1 MYTSHIGKR
10 FVQFVNEREK
20 KALSVEEYFDKEFFS
35 LFYDHAQYLQSPGNT
50 PLFQVI
56 AQKKTHEAE
65 ARQKAKLQIVEKISA
80 FSSADSAP
88 DMSFA
93 IGYASADDMG
103 TTSAQITS
111 LRLPVDSN
119 DMYAS
124 WIGAGFGIGLPGGL
138 ALAFDKPEILSALA
152 EGWMLYREYVNQTA
166 GLENKVDTWNGIW
179 LTHRFDE
186 FFNPALPK
194 ANFQPVGSDG
204 TMERPDWT
212 DIVFALAQQF
222 PSETLTGYVYSFGQM
237 NKTVGFVRLALLEV
251 GRFWKALF
259 GNTTTEQR
267 KALKNVYTTRF
278 GVSAAIERF
287 STLGLQAM
295 EPKDLQ
301 KYMPGREAMPALKND
316 DKSQLTYKTYIAWI
330 SAMLNNQQLLDLAQ
344 EAATMLHSYGAEAKR
359 GKADRGNRVDELI
372 NSPNRKHFIDVLT
385 DIVNDDASAAPVSD
399 KLVRV
404 LMTDIPLDNVPLFV
418 TLIRFKH
425 ALPQTTN

>member
-10 FVQFVNEREK
+10 FVQLYNEREK
-20 KALSVEEYFDKEFFS
+20 KALSAEEFFDKEFFS
-35 LFYDHAQYLQSPGNT
+35 LFYDHARYLHSPGNT

-80 FSSADSAP
+80 FSSANSAP

-111 LRLPVDSN
+111 LRLPVDGN

-124 WIGAGFGIGLPGGL
+124 WVGAGFGIGLPGGL
-138 ALAFDKPEILSALA
+138 AIAFDRPEILGALA
-152 EGWMLYREYVNQTA
+152 EGWTLYREFVNQTE

-179 LTHRFDE
+179 LVHRFDE
-186 FFNPALPK
+186 FFNPTLPK

-204 TMERPDWT
+204 VMERPDWT

-237 NKTVGFVRLALLEV
+237 NKTVGFVQLALPEV

-259 GNTTTEQR
+259 GNTTIEQR
-267 KALKNVYTTRF
+267 KALKTVYTTRF

-287 STLGLQAM
+287 STIGLRAM

-301 KYMPGREAMPALKND
+301 KYMPGREVMPALKND

-372 NSPNRKHFIDVLT
+372 SSPNRKRFIDVLT
-385 DIVNDDASAAPVSD
+385 DIVNDDASVAPVSD
-399 KLVRV
+399 KLVQA

>member
-10 FVQFVNEREK
+10 FVQLYNEREK
-20 KALSVEEYFDKEFFS
+20 KALSAEEYFDKEFFS
-35 LFYDHAQYLQSPGNT
+35 LFYDHGRYLQSPAST
-50 PLFQVI
+50 PLFQLI
-56 AQKKTHEAE
+56 AQKKTHDSK
-65 ARQKAKLQIVEKISA
+65 ARLDAKVKLSKKIIEFMEKNGE
-80 FSSADSAP
+80 P
-88 DMSFA
+88 EMSFGL
-93 IGYASADDMG
+93 GYASADDMG

-111 LRLPVDSN
+111 LRLPVDGN

-124 WIGAGFGIGLPGGL
+124 WVGAGFGIGLPGGL
-138 ALAFDKPEILSALA
+138 AIAFDRPEILGALA
-152 EGWMLYREYVNQTA
+152 EGWTLYREFVNQTE

-186 FFNPALPK
+186 FFNPTLPK

-204 TMERPDWT
+204 AMERPDWT

-222 PSETLTGYVYSFGQM
+222 PFETLTGYVYSFGQM
-237 NKTVGFVRLALLEV
+237 NKTVGFVRLALPEV

-267 KALKNVYTTRF
+267 KALKTVYTTRF

-287 STLGLQAM
+287 STLGLRAM

-301 KYMPGREAMPALKND
+301 KYMLGREVMPALKND

-344 EAATMLHSYGAEAKR
+344 EAAQTLHAYTTRNKDATTG
-359 GKADRGNRVDELI
+359 RGNRVDELL
-372 NSPNRKHFIDVLT
+372 SSANRKRFIDTLT
-385 DIVNDDASAAPVSD
+385 DIVNDDASIASVSD
-399 KLVRV
+399 KLVHA
-404 LMTDIPLDNVPLFV
+404 LMMDIPLDNVPLFV
-418 TLIRFKH
+418 TLVRFKY
-425 ALPQTTN
+425 ALPQVKN

>member
-1 MYTSHIGKR
+1 MYTSHIGRR
-10 FVQFVNEREK
+10 FVELYNEREQ
-20 KALSVEEYFDKEFFS
+20 KALSAEEYFDKEFFS
-35 LFYDHAQYLQSPGNT
+35 LFYDHARYLQSPANT

-56 AQKKTHEAE
+56 AQKKTGDAD
-65 ARQKAKLQIVEKISA
+65 ARNKAKKQIIEKVTT
-80 FSSADSAP
+80 FSSKDDATP

-93 IGYASADDMG
+93 IGYASADDLG

-111 LRLPVDSN
+111 LNLPLQAD

-124 WIGAGFGIGLPGGL
+124 WVGAGFGIGLPGGL
-138 ALAFDKPEILSALA
+138 AITFDKANILSALA
-152 EGWMLYREYVNQTA
+152 EGWTLYRDYVNQTE

-179 LTHRFDE
+179 LVHRFDE
-186 FFNPALPK
+186 YFDAAFPK

-212 DIVFALAQQF
+212 DIIFALAQQF
-222 PSETLTGYVYSFGQM
+222 PNETLTGYVYSFGQM
-237 NKTVGFVRLALLEV
+237 NKTVGFVRLALPEV

-267 KALKNVYTTRF
+267 KALKSVYTTRL

-301 KYMPGREAMPALKND
+301 KYMPGREAMPTLKND
-316 DKSQLTYKTYIAWI
+316 EKSQLTYKTYIAWI

-344 EAATMLHSYGAEAKR
+344 EAAQMLHSYTAASKGA
-359 GKADRGNRVDELI
+359 KADRINRTDALTAAT
-372 NSPNRKHFIDVLT
+372 NRKRFIDVLT
-385 DIVNDDASAAPVSD
+385 EIVEDDTSVAAVAER
-399 KLVRV
+399 LVKAV
-404 LMTDIPLDNVPLFV
+404 MTEIPPDTIPLFI
-418 TLIRFKH
+418 TLIRFRF
-425 ALPQTTN
+425 AVP